1 MLQRFTPPIRGMILD
16 ADGVLW
22 KDASPI
28 GDLPLIFARMDNL
41 RLKVCLATNNATM
54 TVEQYLAKLAGF
66 GVKLGPDQVVTSAHG
81 TAAALTKAF
90 PERGAVFVVGE
101 IGLISAVC
109 EAGFT
114 AVSDP
119 KDERPV
125 VAAVVGFDRALTYQ
139 KLVRAMWHI
148 KAGARFYGTNPDATF
163 PTPAGLVPG
172 AGAIIAACLQKLATS
187 RRQLRGSPP
196 GDFIAGIQ
204 SVHRGCMAMSR
215 FRLGVGLKPLLQTAI
230 GANLVR
236 GKAPSRRGQF
246 PTELRVDPQDL
257 CRTCGVV
264 KKFAQELHVDRRPQA
279 HSGYLSVWKPER
291 IFR

>member
-172 AGAIIAACLQKLATS
+172 AGAIIAAVSTATGLEPTFIGKPSPFMFSLAAERMGLEMREIMTVGDRLETDIAGGQGVGARTALVLSGVSTEEQARDWNPQPDIIVKDLAT
-187 RRQLRGSPP
+187 L
-196 GDFIAGIQ
+196 
-204 SVHRGCMAMSR
+204 
-215 FRLGVGLKPLLQTAI
+215 I
-230 GANLVR
+230 GA
-236 GKAPSRRGQF
+236 
-246 PTELRVDPQDL
+246 
-257 CRTCGVV
+257 
-264 KKFAQELHVDRRPQA
+264 
-279 HSGYLSVWKPER
+279 
-291 IFR
+291 

>member
-172 AGAIIAACLQKLATS
+172 AGAIIAAVSTATGLEPIFIGKPSPEAFHLALHDMAADPES
-187 RRQLRGSPP
+187 AAVV
-196 GDFIAGIQ
+196 GDRLDTDIAGGFSAGI
-204 SVHRGCMAMSR
+204 STVLVLTGVSTRADA
-215 FRLGVGLKPLLQTAI
+215 RLF
-230 GANLVR
+230 AN
-236 GKAPSRRGQF
+236 GSA
-246 PTELRVDPQDL
+246 
-257 CRTCGVV
+257 
-264 KKFAQELHVDRRPQA
+264 
-279 HSGYLSVWKPER
+279 
-291 IFR
+291 